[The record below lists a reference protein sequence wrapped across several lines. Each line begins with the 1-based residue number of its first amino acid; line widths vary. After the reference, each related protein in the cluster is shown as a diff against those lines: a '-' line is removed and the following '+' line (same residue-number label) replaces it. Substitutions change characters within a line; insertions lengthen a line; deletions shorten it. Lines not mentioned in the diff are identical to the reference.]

1 MAKRI
6 LVIGELNVDLIF
18 SGLPALP
25 MLGQELLCDDFQM
38 ALGSS
43 PAICAS
49 WLAALGASV
58 DFWGKVGHDA
68 YGEFVVSEL
77 ERQGIGTYRII
88 HDPDIRTGVTVSLTY
103 PHDRALF
110 TYLGSIAALRL
121 DDLDLILLPRYDHL
135 HSASVFLQ
143 QGLRPRLSA
152 LYQAAKQAGLTTS
165 LDSGC
170 DPEGRWGRDIFDVLP
185 HVDFFL
191 PNEVEALHFTGASTV
206 EVVTQAPWSSNWA
219 VMVPWPDLA
228 NRCGQHLV
236 SRSRWWIPPA
246 PAMPSMPASFMP
258 ASSKAAPYPTHCASP
273 MPVGPLP
280 SPLSAGPPPRPA
292 LPRWTPLSRD
302 DDDRLSYP
310 SPVSAG
316 DVRTGTRP
324 ASHRP

>member
-1 MAKRI
+1 MKRI

-38 ALGSS
+38 ALGGSS
-43 PAICAS
+43 AICAS

-58 DFWGKVGHDA
+58 DFWGKVGRDA
-68 YGEFVVSEL
+68 YGEFVVGEL

-88 HDPDIRTGVTVSLTY
+88 HNPDIRTGVTVSLTY

-110 TYLGSIAALRL
+110 TYLGSIATLRL

-143 QGLRPRLSA
+143 QGLRAGLSA

-191 PNEVEALHFTGASTV
+191 PNEVEALHFTGTSTV
-206 EVVTQAPWSSNWA
+206 EEAAAELSHYAGTVVVKLGRDGALARSGEQVWP
-219 VMVPWPDLA
+219 VPGFEVEVVDTTGAGDAFNAGFLYA
-228 NRCGQHLV
+228 RIVEG
-236 SRSRWWIPPA
+236 R
-246 PAMPSMPASFMP
+246 
-258 ASSKAAPYPTHCASP
+258 P
-273 MPVGPLP
+273 MPDALQFANTCGAIAVTTVGGATSPP
-280 SPLSAGPPPRPA
+280 SAAEVDAFIRE
-292 LPRWTPLSRD
+292 RR
-302 DDDRLSYP
+302 
-310 SPVSAG
+310 
-316 DVRTGTRP
+316 
-324 ASHRP
+324 

>member
-1 MAKRI
+1 MKRI

-58 DFWGKVGHDA
+58 DFWGKVGRDA

-88 HDPDIRTGVTVSLTY
+88 HNPDIRTGVTVSLTY

-135 HSASVFLQ
+135 HSASIFLQ
-143 QGLRPRLSA
+143 QGLRPSLSA

-170 DPEGRWGRDIFDVLP
+170 DPEGHWGRDIFDVLP

-206 EVVTQAPWSSNWA
+206 EEAAAELSRYAGTVVVKLGRDGALARSGEQVWLAPGFEVEVVDTTGAGDAFNA
-219 VMVPWPDLA
+219 GFLYACIVEG
-228 NRCGQHLV
+228 R
-236 SRSRWWIPPA
+236 
-246 PAMPSMPASFMP
+246 
-258 ASSKAAPYPTHCASP
+258 P
-273 MPVGPLP
+273 MPDALRFANACGAIAVTTVGGATSPP
-280 SPLSAGPPPRPA
+280 SAAEVDAFIWER
-292 LPRWTPLSRD
+292 R
-302 DDDRLSYP
+302 
-310 SPVSAG
+310 
-316 DVRTGTRP
+316 
-324 ASHRP
+324 